1 MTGSTAAA
9 PARQAGL
16 PPAAWVGTL
25 FFIAAET
32 MVFAGLLY
40 VFLAYRL
47 WSPVWPPLG
56 EPRLPLAVTLVNT
69 AVLAAS
75 AVVMRRAVRLARA
88 GLQAPARRLFVVTG
102 ALGWAFLTVQGSEW
116 VRMVHWGLTA
126 VGSPYGGIVY
136 ALIGAHGLHVLGAV
150 VWLLALVPGGRCPLP
165 PMARLE
171 ACALYWYFV
180 CALWLVI
187 FPVVYLS

>member
-16 PPAAWVGTL
+16 PSAAWVGTL

-40 VFLAYRL
+40 FFLAYRL
-47 WSPVWPPLG
+47 GSPVWPPLG
-56 EPRLPLAVTLVNT
+56 EPRLALAVTLVNT

-75 AVVMRRAVRLARA
+75 AVLMRRAVRLARA
-88 GLQAPARRLFVVTG
+88 GIVASSRRLCVATA
-102 ALGWAFLTVQGSEW
+102 ALGWVFLTVQGSEW
-116 VRMVHWGLTA
+116 VRMAHWGLTA
-126 VGSPYGGIVY
+126 SSSPYGGIVY
-136 ALIGAHGLHVLGAV
+136 TLIGAHGLHVLGAV
-150 VWLLALVPGGRCPLP
+150 VWLLTLAPAGRRPLP
-165 PMARLE
+165 AMARLE

-180 CALWLVI
+180 CGLWLVI

>member
-1 MTGSTAAA
+1 VTGSTAAA

-16 PPAAWVGTL
+16 PSAAWVGTL

-40 VFLAYRL
+40 FFLAYRL

-56 EPRLPLAVTLVNT
+56 EPRLPLGVTLVNT
-69 AVLAAS
+69 AVLLAS

-88 GLQAPARRLFVVTG
+88 GVEARSRRLCVATA

-116 VRMVHWGLTA
+116 WRMAHWGLTA
-126 VGSPYGGIVY
+126 SSSPYGGIVY
-136 ALIGAHGLHVLGAV
+136 TLIGAHGLHVLGAV
-150 VWLLALVPGGRCPLP
+150 VWLLTLAPAGRRAP
-165 PMARLE
+165 PAPARLE

-180 CALWLVI
+180 CGLWLAI